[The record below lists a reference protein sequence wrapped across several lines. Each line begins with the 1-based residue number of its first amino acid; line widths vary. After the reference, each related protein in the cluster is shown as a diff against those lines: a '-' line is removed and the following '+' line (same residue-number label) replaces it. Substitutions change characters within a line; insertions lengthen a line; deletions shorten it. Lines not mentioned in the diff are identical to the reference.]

1 MKPLAVIETD
11 RQTERAALL
20 GANHGRP
27 GVRGAQSLQ
36 ITALSFPKRSAKMTQ
51 KTGGATRTPSRRE
64 V

>member
-11 RQTERAALL
+11 RRTGRAALL

-36 ITALSFPKRSAKMTQ
+36 IAVAPVSQTFGENDAKD
-51 KTGGATRTPSRRE
+51 
-64 V
+64 